1 MSNKSAVIKFL
12 ENEYWATKTPAEIRV
27 LPVMFRQTV
36 YGVNI
41 CFPAEHYE
49 RNWQDYE
56 EIESMTSTITNGAAR
71 VSTLFSDYKYGQI
84 SITINVAHDQH
95 DDNLIVNLIQ
105 KIIKFLK
112 GRRNSPPAR
121 C

>member
-12 ENEYWATKTPAEIRV
+12 ENEYWTTKTPAEIKV
-27 LPVMFRQTV
+27 VPVMFRQIV

-41 CFPAEHYE
+41 SFPAEHYE

-56 EIESMTSTITNGAAR
+56 KIESMISTITKGAAWIN
-71 VSTLFSDYKYGQI
+71 TLFSDYNHGYI
-84 SITINVAHDQH
+84 SIIINIANEQH
-95 DDNLIVNLIQ
+95 DDNLIVNLVQ
-105 KIIKFLK
+105 KLLKFLK
-112 GRRNSPPAR
+112 GRRISPPAR